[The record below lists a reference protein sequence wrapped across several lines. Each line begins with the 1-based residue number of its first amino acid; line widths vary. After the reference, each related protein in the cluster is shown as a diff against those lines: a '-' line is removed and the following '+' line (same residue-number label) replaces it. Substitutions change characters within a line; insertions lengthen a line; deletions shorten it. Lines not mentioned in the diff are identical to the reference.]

1 MADGEEPDW
10 ETEPFATSSDLEQRW
25 RAFGEM
31 PSEDRELADT
41 LLSDASQIIRDEC
54 PRWRETSPLTRK
66 IIACEMVK
74 DVLSQSDDAIG
85 VSQSTET
92 AGSFSQTYQY
102 ANPSGRLY
110 LTSAQK
116 RRLLKGRQTMWSV
129 DLATGAAVLQ

>member
-31 PSEDRELADT
+31 PSEDRKLADT

-54 PRWRETSPLTRK
+54 PRWRETSTLTRK

-74 DVLSQSDDAIG
+74 DVLSQSDASKRFPAYVLAPASAVAASLEDSGTPVVTADDA
-85 VSQSTET
+85 SADDASADDAE
-92 AGSFSQTYQY
+92 AGSKAASRT
-102 ANPSGRLY
+102 
-110 LTSAQK
+110 
-116 RRLLKGRQTMWSV
+116 KGK
-129 DLATGAAVLQ
+129 